1 MNETLLWAAGWFGAQ
16 GPGQVDG
23 ESSPERK
30 ELGTARWVLS
40 AMVLF
45 TCAGG
50 VVGNGLVVW
59 LLGSQGQRSPFSV
72 YVLHLGVADL
82 LFLLCMASKVI
93 LNCFRLGVTGHM
105 ALEMVSR
112 GKYFTYTA
120 GLSLLT
126 AISMQRCLSVLFPIW
141 YKCHRPEH
149 LSAVVCALLW
159 ALSLL
164 LNTLAAFFCS
174 KFWGWD
180 KRHCFTINLVI
191 SILLVGV
198 FTPLMAGSSLILC
211 VRVQRSSTETRRR
224 PTRLYA
230 TILACVLVFLVFALP
245 LGIHWFFICWLDLP
259 QWTKSLSGLLA
270 RLFSALSSSA
280 NPVIY
285 FLVGRRKRRGLREP
299 LGAVLRRALRE
310 EPELEARETASI
322 TATTD
327 PGAGEPRTVD
337 TRLRS
342 WEPRRLFASHPVGV
356 SFPPSKAPH

>member
-1 MNETLLWAAGWFGAQ
+1 MNETLLWAPGWFGAQ

-30 ELGTARWVLS
+30 ELGTARWALS

-50 VVGNGLVVW
+50 IVGNGLVVW

-141 YKCHRPEH
+141 YKCRRPQH
-149 LSAVVCALLW
+149 LSAMVCALLW

-180 KRHCFTINLVI
+180 KRHCFTIDLVI
-191 SILLVGV
+191 SILLMGV

-211 VRVQRSSTETRRR
+211 VRVQRSSTETHRR

-245 LGIHWFFICWLDLP
+245 LGIHWFFIYWLDLP
-259 QWTKSLSGLLA
+259 QRTKTLSGLLA

-285 FLVGRRKRRGLREP
+285 FLVGRRKRQGLREP

-310 EPELEARETASI
+310 EPELEGRETPS
-322 TATTD
+322 TTTTTD
-327 PGAGEPRTVD
+327 PGA
-337 TRLRS
+337 
-342 WEPRRLFASHPVGV
+342 
-356 SFPPSKAPH
+356 